1 MYRFFLCLFLCGVS
15 LSALA
20 DPWGILDGNS
30 FKDKQP
36 KKTLSALISKTFLP
50 QLFARQ
56 EPLRYCV
63 EGSPNPEEY
72 ASLLEQAY
80 TSWFT
85 STAQIIRK
93 ANRTEEFADLLP
105 FLEKPL
111 LFKRQACSEN
121 KIVNDWF
128 HPYAEDDFVEKNFSA
143 RREQLRLIIVPPEA
157 IKYVCLSEEYA
168 EAVACAVLP
177 ELAGS
182 YIVLMSQNKD
192 SDSAQWY
199 FSLLHEVGHTLG
211 MGEGYALGASQNSPF
226 FGTHPRKDTLMDSQT
241 DPVQKFSCDDAD
253 AMVVFADSVSV
264 AGKPARTGQT
274 ARRFQSF
281 CTEDPIWYEDGRQQN
296 RSARYTGDNHRFLYT
311 SFESDGRVKQFLEYM
326 PQASGFV
333 DSFRLTETFP
343 TQSYSVGSMKYY
355 PAQDGRIF
363 VAEELFE
370 DHFHKRIF
378 TLRGRHFLGQTV
390 LEQSSAD
397 MARAST
403 VLNMGIGKK
412 SLVRVENIF
421 RVTHDRYGV
430 SFVYMLFTGEV
441 KNGKIQHMS
450 ARTVYAFKDWMIVSL
465 IEPDVDAAN
474 TVLIEKND
482 GNQGQKIQVYQSNWL
497 DEFVSGGS
505 FVFGEEGWEKKGE
518 LSERDKKYL
527 ENFASDSVKQMR
539 DDLSS
544 AAGGAEAAQ
553 GGNADVR
560 PVSSKQIYAWLE
572 NAVKLY
578 SEMESAVK
586 HHLDDSPFSSDKYNF
601 SAELKTHFRPS
612 FPIQGIK
619 KRRHRE

>member
-20 DPWGILDGNS
+20 DPWGVSDGNS
-30 FKDKQP
+30 FKDKKP
-36 KKTLSALISKTFLP
+36 KKTLSALISKTLLP
-50 QLFARQ
+50 QLLARQ

-63 EGSPNPEEY
+63 EGAPNPEEY

-121 KIVNDWF
+121 KIVNDLF
-128 HPYAEDDFVEKNFSA
+128 HPYVEDDFVEKNFSA
-143 RREQLRLIIVPPEA
+143 RREQFRLIIIPPEA
-157 IKYVCLSEEYA
+157 IGYACRSEEYDYA

-177 ELAGS
+177 EFAGS
-182 YIVLMSQNKD
+182 YIVLMSQDKNSKP
-192 SDSAQWY
+192 AQWSS
-199 FSLLHEVGHTLG
+199 SLLHELGHTLG
-211 MGEGYALGASQNSPF
+211 MGDGYALGESYNSPF
-226 FGTHPRKDTLMDSQT
+226 FGTHPRKDTLMGTAS
-241 DPVQKFSCDDAD
+241 VQKISCDEAD

-281 CTEDPIWYEDGRQQN
+281 CTEDPIWYEDGRPQN
-296 RSARYTGDNHRFLYT
+296 RSARYTGNNHRFLYT
-311 SFESDGRVKQFLEYM
+311 SFEPDGRVKQFLEYM

-343 TQSYSVGSMKYY
+343 TQSYSIGSMKYY

-363 VAEELFE
+363 VAEESE
-370 DHFHKRIF
+370 DNSYKRIF
-378 TLRGRHFLGQTV
+378 TLRGKHLLGQTFLTRFSKDAV
-390 LEQSSAD
+390 HS
-397 MARAST
+397 ST
-403 VLNMGIGKK
+403 VLNMGSGKK
-412 SLVRVENIF
+412 SLVRIEDIF
-421 RVTHDRYGV
+421 RVTNHDPYH
-430 SFVYMLFTGEV
+430 FVYMLFTGEV
-441 KNGKIQHMS
+441 KNGKIKHIS
-450 ARTVYAFKDWMIVSL
+450 ARTVYALRDWMIVSL
-465 IEPDVDAAN
+465 IEPDVEATN
-474 TVLIEKND
+474 ILLIEKND
-482 GNQGQKIQVYQSNWL
+482 SSQGQKIQVYQSNWR
-497 DEFVSGGS
+497 DEFLSGGS

-518 LSERDKKYL
+518 LSEQDKKYL
-527 ENFASDSVKQMR
+527 ENIASDSVKQMR
-539 DDLSS
+539 DVLSS
-544 AAGGAEAAQ
+544 AVGGAEAAQ

-601 SAELKTHFRPS
+601 SAELKTYFRPS